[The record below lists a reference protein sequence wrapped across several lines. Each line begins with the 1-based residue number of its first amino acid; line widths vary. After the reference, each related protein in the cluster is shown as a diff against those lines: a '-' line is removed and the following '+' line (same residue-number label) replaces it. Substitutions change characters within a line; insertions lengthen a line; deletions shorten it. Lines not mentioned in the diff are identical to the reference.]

1 MTLKK
6 PLKNIL
12 AENEPEQN
20 LRYEVAKHILED
32 CETDEEIKTFFD
44 DLLRYGCASGMV
56 SSLIYYADTHAFYER
71 HYDEIEELREE
82 IEESIGEPLKI
93 KYDLKNF
100 FAWLAFEETARKIAE
115 ELLPGQW

>member
-6 PLKNIL
+6 SLKNIL

-20 LRYEVAKHILED
+20 LRYEVAKYILED

-44 DLLRYGCASGMV
+44 DLLQHGCASGMV

-71 HYDEIEELREE
+71 HYNEIEELREE
-82 IEESIGEPLKI
+82 LEESLGDPLKI